1 MACSESDLLDCAQFT
16 ACPTLWEG
24 SMPDCSKAPH
34 VTSNSW
40 GSTAG
45 GDTWIDYTIEA
56 FKAAGVI
63 PVFSTGNS
71 GSSCSS
77 TGSPGDRAVIGV
89 AATDLTEAIAYFSSR
104 GPATGTTE
112 LKPDIS
118 APGVEVLSSW
128 NTGDGQYA
136 YLSGTSMACP
146 HVSGG
151 VALLI
156 SAKPELAG
164 DYEVVKKAL
173 LENAFS
179 SALTGTSRT
188 WGGITDTEFPNNV
201 FGNGRLDIA
210 ASSGVV

>member
-1 MACSESDLLDCAQFT
+1 MACSEPNLIKCAQFT

-77 TGSPGDRAVIGV
+77 MGSPGNRAVIGV
-89 AATDLTEAIAYFSSR
+89 AATDFNDAIAYFSSR
-104 GPATGTTE
+104 GPATGNGTTE

-128 NTGDGQYA
+128 NSGDGQYA
-136 YLSGTSMACP
+136 CLSGTSMACP

-156 SAKPELAG
+156 LAEKPELAG
-164 DYEVVKKAL
+164 D
-173 LENAFS
+173 
-179 SALTGTSRT
+179 
-188 WGGITDTEFPNNV
+188 
-201 FGNGRLDIA
+201 
-210 ASSGVV
+210 